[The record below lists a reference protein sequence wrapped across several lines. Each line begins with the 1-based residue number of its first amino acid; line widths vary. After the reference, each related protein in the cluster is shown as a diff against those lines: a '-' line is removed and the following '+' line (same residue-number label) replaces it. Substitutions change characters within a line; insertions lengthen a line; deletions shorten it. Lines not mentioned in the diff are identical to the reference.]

1 MCRDKSTSTPEDRS
15 VCSSV
20 ESLPSIM
27 KPWVRT
33 TALHNQVWWCLLVI
47 SAGDRR
53 RMSSKS
59 SQASVMV
66 NDDRIQNYLKDTSLG
81 VSVRG
86 F

>member
-1 MCRDKSTSTPEDRS
+1 M
-15 VCSSV
+15 
-20 ESLPSIM
+20 
-27 KPWVRT
+27 
-33 TALHNQVWWCLLVI
+33 LVI